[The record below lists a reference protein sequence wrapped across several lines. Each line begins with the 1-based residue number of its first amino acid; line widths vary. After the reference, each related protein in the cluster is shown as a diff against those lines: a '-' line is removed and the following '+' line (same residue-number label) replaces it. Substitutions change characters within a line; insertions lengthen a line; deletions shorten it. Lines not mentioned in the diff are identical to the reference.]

1 MKNIIFDLG
10 GVVVE
15 WNAKRVIETFKGNPI
30 LVNFVRENRLFLN
43 DWRDYDRGDVTR
55 QELINKVAI
64 LSGCPPEDCNEFV
77 EHVKHSLVSIPETEI
92 LIKELMDNK
101 IVESLDEI
109 KGVGHRI
116 VQGGAYFDKTVI
128 ADEDAVSKIDE
139 LASLAPLHNHAAI
152 VGINA
157 AKEVMPNA
165 VQTVVFDTAF
175 HQTMAPCEY
184 MYAVPYAWY
193 KEYGIRKYGAHGTSH
208 KYVSQRMN
216 EILGR
221 NDTKL
226 ITCHIGNGAS
236 ISAVKDGKC
245 VDTSMGL
252 TPNAGLIMGSR
263 CGDMDAT
270 VVTYAMEKTGM
281 TPKEMD
287 IVLNKQSGLLGI
299 SGVSSDSRDIEEGIK
314 NGNERCI
321 LAQEMYVKRIVEY
334 IAKYYVLLG
343 GCDAIVFT
351 AGVGE
356 NSISTRK
363 EILNKLAVL
372 GIKVDEEAN
381 NVRGEERKITT
392 DDSAVPAYIIPTNE
406 ELMIAKDTYS
416 LVLQG

>member
-1 MKNIIFDLG
+1 MIILSVNAGSSSLKFTGFEMPSEDVLIS
-10 GVVVE
+10 GVFERIGIDNSFYTIKVNGEKIKKEVE
-15 WNAKRVIETFKGNPI
+15 LPNH
-30 LVNFVRENRLFLN
+30 
-43 DWRDYDRGDVTR
+43 
-55 QELINKVAI
+55 KVA
-64 LSGCPPEDCNEFV
+64 F
-77 EHVKHSLVSIPETEI
+77 EI

-139 LASLAPLHNHAAI
+139 LASLAPLHNPAAI

-208 KYVSQRMN
+208 KYVSQRIN

>member
-1 MKNIIFDLG
+1 MIILSVNAGSSSLKFTGFEMPSEDVLIS
-10 GVVVE
+10 GVFERIGIDNSFYTIKVNGEKIKKEVE
-15 WNAKRVIETFKGNPI
+15 LPNH
-30 LVNFVRENRLFLN
+30 
-43 DWRDYDRGDVTR
+43 
-55 QELINKVAI
+55 KVA
-64 LSGCPPEDCNEFV
+64 F
-77 EHVKHSLVSIPETEI
+77 EI

-281 TPKEMD
+281 TPKEKD

-363 EILNKLAVL
+363 EILDKLAVL